1 MKFEQSE
8 VVLRFMTMR
17 EPSKPIT
24 IHSAIKVADLI
35 SSHHVPSSGEILINA
50 RSLWGT
56 MLWPL
61 ILDGRCADTAV
72 RTGRISFTKK
82 NKNAL
87 KSGKSSWTCEGE
99 DKFSQCQCFQPI
111 QKSLTMH

>member
-1 MKFEQSE
+1 MKSEQSE

-35 SSHHVPSSGEILINA
+35 SSHHIPSSGERLTTA
-50 RSLWGT
+50 RSPWGT
-56 MLWPL
+56 MLWLL

-82 NKNAL
+82 TTL
-87 KSGKSSWTCEGE
+87 KSGKALGHVKEKINLVNVNVSSRFR
-99 DKFSQCQCFQPI
+99 KA
-111 QKSLTMH
+111 